1 MIDDECEWDDDK
13 ATRNLTQH
21 GLSFDIAR
29 RVFRDTSAVGYE
41 DTREDYG
48 EDRSVLIGMVQTDA
62 GRQMIVTV
70 VYTEREHRK
79 RIISAWEA
87 ERDEQDAYYTQ
98 DADDIE

>member
-13 ATRNLTQH
+13 AARNLVQH

-29 RVFRDTSAVGYE
+29 RVFKDTLAVGYE
-41 DTREDYG
+41 DTREEYG
-48 EDRSVLIGMVQTDA
+48 EDRSVLIGVVQTDD
-62 GRQMIVTV
+62 GRKTIVTV
-70 VYTEREHRK
+70 IYTERGTRK

-98 DADDIE
+98 DTDDLE